1 MKEDCW
7 DKIVLKSIVIN
18 DKRTLYKVVDK
29 VFAKVSHLIYR
40 YMLNQM
46 ALFLMETEQYDV
58 DWRASYAIIVLLIQ
72 ILGRWQDLCQWIE
85 NRLKVT
91 NRVIFPQKIENV
103 LEASYSPLFYG
114 NQLLAKSMEAFR
126 MIDTATLEIRWAI
139 IYKKQNNFSMS
150 NYNVSSRT

>member
-58 DWRASYAIIVLLIQ
+58 D
-72 ILGRWQDLCQWIE
+72 
-85 NRLKVT
+85 
-91 NRVIFPQKIENV
+91 
-103 LEASYSPLFYG
+103 
-114 NQLLAKSMEAFR
+114 
-126 MIDTATLEIRWAI
+126 
-139 IYKKQNNFSMS
+139 
-150 NYNVSSRT
+150 